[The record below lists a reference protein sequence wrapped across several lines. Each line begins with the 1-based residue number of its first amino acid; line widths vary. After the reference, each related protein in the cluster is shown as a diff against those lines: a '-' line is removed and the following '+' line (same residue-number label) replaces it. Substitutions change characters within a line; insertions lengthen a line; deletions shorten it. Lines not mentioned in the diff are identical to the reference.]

1 MLHTGYGN
9 GSVRPVDAAA
19 LVEHFEIHGWVVLR
33 DVLATAQL
41 AELKAAFE
49 ALLPPT
55 LMPALPHS
63 DGIPHPI
70 EPSRRHPAFARWL
83 AVAGPFDAAARCL
96 GSARVQLLQDDLLV
110 KRPGADDTLAWHQ
123 DASYLGGLDPLR
135 SVSIRFALD
144 RETPESGC
152 MWVIDGSHRIRS
164 VTPFS
169 QDAPR
174 RVEDALAGAT
184 ATLRAAARPLELEAG
199 DVSIHDAYTFHA
211 SHANHSQ
218 WPRRTLVA
226 RVIASDCRF
235 VHARLPPELAPHFP
249 TTSGGYLDPER
260 FPLLPLDR

>member
-174 RVEDALAGAT
+174 RVEDALADAT
-184 ATLRAAARPLELEAG
+184 ATLRRGATARTRGRRRQHSRRVHIPCKPRQSLAVAAPHARSEGHRERLPVRARPPAAR
-199 DVSIHDAYTFHA
+199 
-211 SHANHSQ
+211 
-218 WPRRTLVA
+218 A
-226 RVIASDCRF
+226 RAALSDD
-235 VHARLPPELAPHFP
+235 L
-249 TTSGGYLDPER
+249 
-260 FPLLPLDR
+260 